1 MIFAGLM
8 ILLALIVVYPL
19 PSVFY
24 HVQLTGEA
32 LSLASTPEIRSR
44 LLSDQFNKNANRS
57 EDSYKFYTRWFPFVF
72 VAVIGMVGT
81 MWYDV
86 VAPDVAVSDGV
97 KLFYAVMIAWYITK
111 MFSFRPMPPWL
122 WTWSQSLQ
130 TVKYEVNLELV
141 TARLTEIADLIAVE
155 EALPTDQQNAE
166 SLSEWTAELAFLIGQ
181 GDIFTDTLRSLA
193 SAKIQ
198 S

>member
-8 ILLALIVVYPL
+8 ILLAIVVAYPI
-19 PSVFY
+19 PAVFY

-32 LSLASTPEIRSR
+32 LSMAATPEIRSR

-57 EDSYKFYTRWFPFVF
+57 QDSYKFYTRWFPFVF
-72 VAVIGMVGT
+72 VAVIAMVGD

-86 VAPDVAVSDGV
+86 AAPDVSVSDGI

-111 MFSFRPMPPWL
+111 MITFQPFPTWL
-122 WTWSQSLQ
+122 WNWSHSLQ
-130 TVKYEVNLELV
+130 SVKFEVNLELV
-141 TARLTEIADLIAVE
+141 TARMTEVAALISVE
-155 EALPTDQQNAE
+155 EALPIEQQNSE

-181 GDIFTDTLRSLA
+181 GDIFTDTLKSLA
-193 SAKIQ
+193 SAKHK